1 MFSLIFDKYKIW
13 KEQHLFETVS
23 RKEHLFETEVFCN
36 NVKVCNVPF
45 DKFYAYL
52 QKKNIH
58 LFQKSCLSFVYLKG
72 IWSLKQHK
80 MYECNCIK

>member
-45 DKFYAYL
+45 DQF
-52 QKKNIH
+52 
-58 LFQKSCLSFVYLKG
+58 
-72 IWSLKQHK
+72 
-80 MYECNCIK
+80 